1 MDRQSGAEGLVEY
14 ILKVS
19 RQKEN
24 KRFYVLIIQGFLAGL
39 FIAIG
44 AIACLKVSSS
54 ITPLGL
60 GSFLGALV
68 FPLGIIAI
76 VFMPVELFTSDC
88 LIVTSVYAGRTKALK
103 TAGVLCLVFV
113 ANVLGALFAA
123 FLTKLSGIFDS
134 ATADLLVAK
143 ALPKAQ
149 MPVVRLF
156 TSSILCN
163 IIVCTGVC
171 LAFNCKEEIAK
182 IFVLWLSIAVFVI
195 SGTEHVVANMYFLLA
210 SLFYGS
216 QIAAVDVLYSLVV
229 SGIGNFV
236 GGGIIVAGMNYLV
249 VGRQS
254 N

>member
-54 ITPLGL
+54 ITPPGL

-76 VFMPVELFTSDC
+76 VFMPAELFTSDC

-134 ATADLLVAK
+134 ATADLSCQSASEGNARHPIVHKLYS
-143 ALPKAQ
+143 
-149 MPVVRLF
+149 R
-156 TSSILCN
+156 N

-171 LAFNCKEEIAK
+171 LHSTARRKSQRFLC
-182 IFVLWLSIAVFVI
+182 FGSRLLYLSSVVLS
-195 SGTEHVVANMYFLLA
+195 MLLLTCTSCSPHCFTA
-210 SLFYGS
+210 HRL
-216 QIAAVDVLYSLVV
+216 LL
-229 SGIGNFV
+229 
-236 GGGIIVAGMNYLV
+236 
-249 VGRQS
+249 
-254 N
+254 